1 MIGDV
6 MSEFAKNLRK
16 YRKQKNYTQVELG
29 KKLNYGYTA
38 IANYESGRN
47 EPSYDDLI
55 SLAYILGV
63 TPNDLLG
70 FSLSKDDTEFLISFK
85 KLQLKYQKIILD
97 MINALQS

>member
-1 MIGDV
+1 

-16 YRKQKNYTQVELG
+16 YRKKKGLTQTKLG
-29 KKLNYGYTA
+29 EKLNYGYTA

-47 EPSYDDLI
+47 EPSYDVLI
-55 SLAYILGV
+55 SLAQILDV

-70 FSLSKDDTEFLISFK
+70 FPPVEKEMEILFSFQELSPEK
-85 KLQLKYQKIILD
+85 QKIILE